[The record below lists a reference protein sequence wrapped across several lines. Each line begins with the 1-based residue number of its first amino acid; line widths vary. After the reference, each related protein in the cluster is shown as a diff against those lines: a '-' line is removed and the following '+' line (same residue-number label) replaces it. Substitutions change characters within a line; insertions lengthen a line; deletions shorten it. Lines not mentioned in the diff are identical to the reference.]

1 MIIFKISK
9 NLTKENQ
16 FSKII
21 WINLKIIFIT
31 KNLKMERIITMSI
44 KQLKK
49 KIKLI
54 KSMIAHAQTR
64 TEIN

>member
-16 FSKII
+16 ISKVI
-21 WINLKIIFIT
+21 WINLKIIFIP
-31 KNLKMERIITMSI
+31 KNLKMERIIAMSI
-44 KQLKK
+44 KLLKK
-49 KIKLI
+49 KIILI
-54 KSMIAHAQTR
+54 KSMIAHAKTR